1 MDVDRAVGDHLGE
14 AGEAV
19 KAMGV
24 DAVAGGFGEEA
35 GAEGGAVALEA
46 EVEGSAVER
55 GVEIVVGNAEHE
67 VVDYKGGL
75 GGVR

>member
-1 MDVDRAVGDHLGE
+1 
-14 AGEAV
+14 
-19 KAMGV
+19 MGV